1 MSRSRGVVND
11 LPARNRLAIVADIK
25 NALIIFFLFCPVR
38 KLAGYP
44 REKKKGFNYAE
55 RNITRIYCNGNIF
68 CAVNLDD
75 VRSVTMIS
83 NEKMREYLQ
92 IAVLINSGAIPVPV
106 ILEDFQEHQERA
118 TEMIN
123 FWLTFDEFTQKV
135 VNYLAIEKL
144 RISFEKCYRKEVNIW
159 TLTMHNLKVILNGLK
174 QSLFGEREC

>member
-1 MSRSRGVVND
+1 MISE
-11 LPARNRLAIVADIK
+11 
-25 NALIIFFLFCPVR
+25 
-38 KLAGYP
+38 
-44 REKKKGFNYAE
+44 EKK
-55 RNITRIYCNGNIF
+55 
-68 CAVNLDD
+68 
-75 VRSVTMIS
+75 
-83 NEKMREYLQ
+83 REYLQ
-92 IAVLINSGAIPVPV
+92 IAVLINNGAIPVPV